1 MFLENKTEIK
11 KPGAD
16 RRNAVSAIF
25 RDTQVSSPGFHR
37 EGIIMSIMGV
47 VYYDKYTDNH
57 RVPGWARAERYEY
70 CEDFLSNTGAQKK
83 GTILQRIAS
92 VLLSVF

>member
-47 VYYDKYTDNH
+47 VYYDKYIDNH
-57 RVPGWARAERYEY
+57 RVPGWARAKRYEY
-70 CEDFLSNTGAQKK
+70 CEDFLSDTGAQKK

>member
-1 MFLENKTEIK
+1 
-11 KPGAD
+11 
-16 RRNAVSAIF
+16 
-25 RDTQVSSPGFHR
+25 
-37 EGIIMSIMGV
+37 MSIMGV

-83 GTILQRIAS
+83 ETILQRIAA